1 MDNLELYNKV
11 RAVPEEAKKPITGG
25 KLNGMTDIDPMWR
38 IKVLTENFGM
48 CGVGWY
54 FEITENT
61 CEYSELE
68 KDTKELVATVM
79 GNLYVKV
86 NGEWSKPIYGIGG
99 SKLIAL
105 EKGAPKANDE
115 AFKMAATDALSVAC
129 KNLGIGADVYWGKD
143 RDKYTAYTEDST
155 EKKSA
160 STSKKRAS
168 TANSKASTDSDDAEK
183 RKELRQKIIA
193 YGKEHG
199 MTNVEIAQDYKLNN
213 DSTLAQ
219 LQAAWDDLNA
229 PAPEQQSMEDEF
241 AAIDEA
247 VPF

>member
-1 MDNLELYNKV
+1 MENLELYNKV

-54 FEITENT
+54 FEITESRS
-61 CEYSELE
+61 EYTEL
-68 KDTKELVATVM
+68 DGDVKEVVYIVK

-99 SKLIAL
+99 SKLVAL

-115 AFKMAATDALSVAC
+115 CMKMAATDALSVAC
-129 KNLGIGADVYWGKD
+129 KNLGIGADVYWEKD

-160 STSKKRAS
+160 STSRKAVS

-199 MTNVEIAQDYKLNN
+199 MTNVEIARDYKLNN
-213 DSTLAQ
+213 DSSLAQ

-229 PAPEQQSMEDEF
+229 PTLEQQKLEDEF